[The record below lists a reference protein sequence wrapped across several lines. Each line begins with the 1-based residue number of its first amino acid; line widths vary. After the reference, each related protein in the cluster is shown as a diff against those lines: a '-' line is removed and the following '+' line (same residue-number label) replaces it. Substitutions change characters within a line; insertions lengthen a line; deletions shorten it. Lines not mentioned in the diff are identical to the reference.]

1 MVMVGVWLLLLLLR
15 RLRLLL
21 DGVNNL
27 LHQFNLLR
35 SNLHPPTLVAT
46 GANSQLRLLKVRQ
59 QLNHLDGVPLLKV
72 SKAHLLM
79 VLRKHNP
86 LDGVQLLPLPLLN
99 LVWPNLLLA
108 GVLRRLPSLNLPS
121 LPADGVLQLRLPPTT
136 TMDGALDLRCFPC
149 PFVRTLT
156 GRRWRS
162 VEALASAW
170 HPQQNHVTCIQML
183 LTFHELSFL
192 FFSL

>member
-136 TMDGALDLRCFPC
+136 TMDGALIPVVVQHGKLSSNTSRQRWPS
-149 PFVRTLT
+149 RSTLL
-156 GRRWRS
+156 S
-162 VEALASAW
+162 LSIC
-170 HPQQNHVTCIQML
+170 QNVDW
-183 LTFHELSFL
+183 
-192 FFSL
+192 